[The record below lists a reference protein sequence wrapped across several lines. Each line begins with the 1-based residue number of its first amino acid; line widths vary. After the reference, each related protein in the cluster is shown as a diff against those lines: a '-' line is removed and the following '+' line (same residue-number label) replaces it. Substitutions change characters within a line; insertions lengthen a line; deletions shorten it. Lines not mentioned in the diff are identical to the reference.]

1 MQIESLYHSPHTKW
15 AYSYDKDTFHLRV
28 RTKKN
33 DVDQVTAVTGDK
45 YDWANYHND
54 YKMKKIATDRYFD
67 YWETE
72 LSPIQKRFS
81 YAFRLQSGDET
92 LWMSESGIFEEQP
105 GPPAGYYEMPYMH
118 EIDGFKAPE
127 WAKSAVFYQIMPDR
141 FANGDKSIDPDGVLE
156 WGAQPTHA
164 SHFGGDLQG
173 IMDHLDYLTELGVT
187 AIYLTPIFE
196 APSNHKYDTI
206 DYKKVD
212 PHFGD
217 TALLKKLVEAC
228 HASNVKVV
236 LDAVF
241 NHSSVDFPPF
251 KDVLA
256 KGEKSA
262 YVDWFHIRD
271 FPVEVKESQLN
282 YATFGFFASMP
293 KLNTTNPEVKQYLLD
308 VAEYW
313 LKEVNIDGWR
323 LDVANEID
331 HSFWRDFRK
340 VVKSVNPEAYIIGEA
355 WSDSLR
361 WLLGDQFDSVMNYPF
376 SDRVL
381 AFFQSDQPN
390 GLSFAENMN
399 HILMRYPLQTN
410 EVLFNLLGSHDTPRV
425 LTMFKENKDRLKLAV
440 TFLLTYIG
448 TPCIFYGD
456 EIGLKGEQDPDCR
469 QCMEWD
475 EAKQDGDLFEFYK
488 QMIQLRIE
496 HDVLRF
502 GRFSFLRADA
512 EDGRII
518 YERKNEQEHF
528 TIWMNNSEN
537 TAILAHPVDA
547 EMDVWQDAF
556 SGEPVKSVDGFIRME
571 IEPFSYRIL
580 CKSQLKT

>member
-15 AYSYDKDTFHLRV
+15 AYSYDSSTFHLRV

-33 DVDQVTAVTGDK
+33 DVNEVTAITGDK
-45 YDWANYHND
+45 YDWDNYHND
-54 YKMKKIATDRYFD
+54 YPMLKIATDRYFD

-72 LSPIQKRFS
+72 LSPAQKRFS
-81 YAFRLQSGDET
+81 YAFRLQSQEET
-92 LWMSESGIFEEQP
+92 IWMTESGIYEEQP
-105 GPPAGYYEMPYMH
+105 HPPAGYYEMPYMH

-127 WAKSAVFYQIMPDR
+127 WAKSAIFYQIMPDR
-141 FANGDKSIDPDGVLE
+141 FANGDTSNDPEGVLE
-156 WGAQPTHA
+156 WGGQPTIN

-173 IMDHLDYLTELGVT
+173 IIDHLDYLTELGVT

-196 APSNHKYDTI
+196 APSNHKYDTV
-206 DYKKVD
+206 DYRKID

-217 TALLKKLVEAC
+217 TALLKELVAAC
-228 HASNVKVV
+228 HAQEIKVV

-251 KDVLA
+251 RDVLTNG
-256 KGEKSA
+256 KQSK

-271 FPVEVKESQLN
+271 FPVEVKEEGPLN
-282 YATFGFFASMP
+282 YETFGFFASMP

-308 VAEYW
+308 VAEHW
-313 LKEVNIDGWR
+313 LKEVKIDGWR

-340 VVKSVNPEAYIIGEA
+340 VVKHANPEAYIIGEA

-381 AFFQSDQPN
+381 PFFQAEQPN

-399 HILMRYPLQTN
+399 HILMRYPTPTN

-425 LTMFKENKDRLKLAV
+425 LTMFKENKNRLKLAV
-440 TFLLTYIG
+440 TFLLTYLG

-469 QCMEWD
+469 KCMEWD
-475 EAKQDGDLFEFYK
+475 ESRQDKDLFNFYK
-488 QMIQLRIE
+488 RLIALRKE
-496 HDVLRF
+496 HEVLRF
-502 GRFSFLRADA
+502 GRFTFLRADA

-518 YERKNEQEHF
+518 YERSNEKEVF
-528 TIWMNNSEN
+528 TIWMNHAEETS
-537 TAILAHPVDA
+537 ILAQPADL
-547 EMDVWQDAF
+547 ETEDWQDAF
-556 SGEPVKSVDGFIRME
+556 SGEPVKPIDGFISME
-571 IEPFSYRIL
+571 LEPFGFRIL
-580 CKSQLKT
+580 RRSLPN